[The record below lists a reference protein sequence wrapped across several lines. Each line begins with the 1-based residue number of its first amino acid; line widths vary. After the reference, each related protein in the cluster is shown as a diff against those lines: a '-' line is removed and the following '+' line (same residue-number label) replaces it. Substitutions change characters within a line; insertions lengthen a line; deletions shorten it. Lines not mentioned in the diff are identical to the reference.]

1 MAQIEYVCKLC
12 GWKGTKIKEQIA
24 QIDTSVIPT
33 LTRYCCWKCG
43 LEVFPLI
50 SGTDLRGTSLPS

>member
-24 QIDTSVIPT
+24 EIVTSVIPP
-33 LTRYCCWKCG
+33 RIHYCCWKCG

-50 SGTDLRGTSLPS
+50 SGTDLLGMSLPS